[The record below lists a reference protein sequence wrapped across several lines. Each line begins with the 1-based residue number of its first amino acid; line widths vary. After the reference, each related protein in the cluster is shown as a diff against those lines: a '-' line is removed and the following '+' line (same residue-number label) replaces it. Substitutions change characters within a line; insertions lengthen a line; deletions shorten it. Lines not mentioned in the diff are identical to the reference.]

1 MPHLEPL
8 PREDL
13 PQYDEWFSMM
23 EERAGFLPNVFATMA
38 RRPDILDAAR
48 NLFTVVFSGSV
59 DREIKSLVA
68 LMSSYGA
75 GCRYCQAHQ
84 ATSLVH
90 QGVAPEKLERI
101 AEFERSDLY
110 TERER
115 AAMRMAFASGQQ
127 PNAVT
132 AQHFDDLRRFYDDG
146 EIVEIVSVIATFGFL
161 NRWHETVATPLEDS
175 PEAIAT
181 ATLGGLD
188 WEPGRHADTAR

>member
-101 AEFERSDLY
+101 ADFERSDLY

-132 AQHFDDLRRFYDDG
+132 AQHFDDLRKFFDDG

-161 NRWHETVATPLEDS
+161 NRWHETVATALEDR